1 MYARLSENLSQH
13 ITYNGF
19 YVYCRFRPLL
29 SYHMSIG
36 INRLRRW
43 SLRRGKSAATT
54 SRRKGI
60 VSFVVALRSTGLQLI
75 RSTVED
81 PLNQREDPM
90 EDPHR
95 PPFRFRIHAV
105 RCGLMSSI
113 QPFTAVGV
121 YGMWTLGRRG
131 RDRYRR
137 ASGSRNGVKQPD
149 LRPTLTQ
156 LYVWRPG
163 LHPTTTD

>member
-1 MYARLSENLSQH
+1 MVSMCTVVSGL
-13 ITYNGF
+13 F
-19 YVYCRFRPLL
+19 YPI

-90 EDPHR
+90 DEDPHR
-95 PPFRFRIHAV
+95 PPFRFRI
-105 RCGLMSSI
+105 
-113 QPFTAVGV
+113 
-121 YGMWTLGRRG
+121 
-131 RDRYRR
+131 
-137 ASGSRNGVKQPD
+137 
-149 LRPTLTQ
+149 Q
-156 LYVWRPG
+156 L
-163 LHPTTTD
+163 